1 MAVSVLFP
9 KSGMGITE
17 GTIVKWLKAVGDRVE
32 QSEIIAEIETAK
44 TVLEIEAPASGAL
57 ASIRFQEGDEV
68 EVEAEI
74 ATIEEG

>member
-44 TVLEIEAPASGAL
+44 TVLEIEAPVAGAL